1 MSSRGIALGL
11 KKGFQ
16 ITKVDKRRKVAATK
30 GKRGPRSK
38 LAREVAREV
47 SGWAPYEKRVME
59 YLRNGLDKRALRLAR
74 RRLGTHQRGKRKR
87 DELAD
92 AIRQEALLKQL
103 KKDQKEKDTK

>member
-1 MSSRGIALGL
+1 VGL

-16 ITKVDKRRKVAATK
+16 ITKVDKRRRAAAKK

-59 YLRNGLDKRALRLAR
+59 FLRNGLDKRALRLAR
-74 RRLGTHQRGKRKR
+74 RRLGTYQRGKAKR
-87 DELAD
+87 EELAD
-92 AIRQEALLKQL
+92 AIRQEALLKQQ
-103 KKDQKEKDTK
+103 KKDQKAQEKK